1 VIALAIVGVAAAA
14 GVGAVADVGSA
25 DAARCRYST
34 WSIDRN
40 GAGDGADAA
49 APFAVA
55 VTAGGTAAPLAVA
68 PALVAAGTAA
78 AGVAA
83 LEGVGATTGVAPA
96 IVPATAG
103 NRVNPGGTGGV
114 CPPARIGI
122 KVTASAISTVADPI
136 SLLIPTSTCL
146 SREVHCEKAFPF
158 GQLLLPFQPRLS
170 RCFSEAPTSWIAIW
184 RTRSPRS
191 PPGFMC

>member
-1 VIALAIVGVAAAA
+1 MIALAVVGVAAAA
-14 GVGAVADVGSA
+14 GVGAVAVVGSA
-25 DAARCRYST
+25 DAAGWRYST

-40 GAGDGADAA
+40 GTGDGAGA
-49 APFAVA
+49 APFVGAVA
-55 VTAGGTAAPLAVA
+55 ALGAVA
-68 PALVAAGTAA
+68 PLEVALALAATGPAA
-78 AGVAA
+78 AGVVV

-96 IVPATAG
+96 IVAATAG

-114 CPPARIGI
+114 CPRALIGI
-122 KVTASAISTVADPI
+122 RVNANAISTVADPI